1 MKAVVYTRYGTP
13 DVLELRELAKPTPG
27 DGEVLVRIHAA
38 SINDW
43 DWGLLHGIPFANRL
57 SSGLRR
63 PKRQILGSDIAGR
76 IEALG
81 NNTHRFRLGDE
92 VFGDLSGRWGG
103 FADYVCAREEAL
115 ALKPACLTFE
125 EAAAMPQA
133 AMLAVQGLRDKGHL
147 RQGQTVLVNG
157 AGGGVGTFA
166 VQIAKLH
173 GAEITGVDS
182 DEKLGLLSSLGFDHV
197 LDYTRADFTRLEQRY
212 DLVLDVKTN
221 RSAFAY
227 LRTLNA
233 RGIYVTVGGLSG
245 RLVQVALLGLVLPL
259 FSKKRLRVVALR
271 PNKDLGYMTELAE
284 AGKVKPVIDSTY
296 RLSDLA
302 AAMRRFGEARHKGK
316 IIVTMDR
323 D

>member
-1 MKAVVYTRYGTP
+1 MKAVVFTRYGTP

-27 DGEVLVRIHAA
+27 DREVLVRIHAA

-43 DWGLLHGIPFANRL
+43 DWGLLHGIAFANRL
-57 SSGLRR
+57 LFGLRR

-81 NNTHRFRLGDE
+81 NNAHRFRLGDE

-125 EAAAMPQA
+125 EAAAIPQA
-133 AMLAVQGLRDKGHL
+133 AMLAVQGLHDKGRL
-147 RQGQTVLVNG
+147 RQGQTLLVNG

-166 VQIAKLH
+166 VQIAKQH
-173 GAEITGVDS
+173 GPEITGVDS
-182 DEKLGLLSSLGFDHV
+182 EDKLGLLSSLGFDHV
-197 LDYTRADFTRLEQRY
+197 LDYTRADFTRLGQRY
-212 DLVLDVKTN
+212 DLILDVKTN

-227 LRTLNA
+227 LRALSA
-233 RGIYVTVGGLSG
+233 RGIYVTVGGLSR
-245 RLVQVALLGLVLPL
+245 RLVEVALLGLVLPL
-259 FSKKRLRVVALR
+259 FTKKRMRVVALK

-284 AGKVKPVIDSTY
+284 AGRVKPVIDSTY

-302 AAMRRFGEARHKGK
+302 AAMRRFGEARQKGK
-316 IIVTMDR
+316 IVVTMDR

>member
-1 MKAVVYTRYGTP
+1 M
-13 DVLELRELAKPTPG
+13 
-27 DGEVLVRIHAA
+27 
-38 SINDW
+38 
-43 DWGLLHGIPFANRL
+43 
-57 SSGLRR
+57 
-63 PKRQILGSDIAGR
+63 
-76 IEALG
+76 
-81 NNTHRFRLGDE
+81 
-92 VFGDLSGRWGG
+92 
-103 FADYVCAREEAL
+103 
-115 ALKPACLTFE
+115 
-125 EAAAMPQA
+125 
-133 AMLAVQGLRDKGHL
+133 
-147 RQGQTVLVNG
+147 
-157 AGGGVGTFA
+157 GTFA